1 MEDDPESLPVID
13 GVQGGKLEVRDI
25 KKRAK
30 EGKMA
35 KAMHR
40 YNDRSAA
47 PCT

>member
-1 MEDDPESLPVID
+1 MEDDSQSLSVID
-13 GVQGGKLEVRDI
+13 GVKGGKLEVRDI